1 MVAKLTEIGEYI
13 WNEKYRYK
21 DHHGDPIDLSLES
34 TFARVARAVASVEEE
49 DVREEW
55 EARFFNMMEDL
66 EVLPGGRIYAGAG
79 TNRAVTLMNCY
90 VMGTISDSLRGI
102 HEALTESALTMQTGA
117 GIGMD
122 FSTLR
127 PRGALVSKLGTGAS
141 GPLPFMDEW
150 NSMCE
155 TIMSAGTRRGAMM
168 GTLRCDHPDI
178 EAFIEA
184 KRQGKGRLKN
194 FNLSVLIT
202 DEFMGAVEKDLWWD
216 LKFNGNVHKTLQAR
230 DLWNKIMR
238 STYEFADPGVIFIDR
253 VNAANP
259 LRSIELIS
267 CTNPCGEQL
276 LPPYGVCCLGS
287 INLARLVLHPFEPER
302 QRFNWNRLEVLVST
316 LVRFLDNVLD
326 VTHYPLPQQ
335 RLESQSKR
343 RIGIGIT
350 GLADCLVMLGVKYS
364 EAAAVEFTTRVTGDI
379 RYIAELAS
387 EELGRQKGSF
397 PLFDPSFYPSIAPA
411 RRNSHLM
418 SIQPTGTISLF
429 AGNVSSGIEPI
440 FDLSLKRRILQ
451 KDDTW
456 KEVEVTDYAWNLYEQ
471 YAHLRGIGSEVWE
484 TAANLTPNNHIDI
497 LTAAQANIDSS
508 VSKTINCPESITF
521 EEFVDIYSNA
531 YGQGAK
537 SCTTYRPNKITG
549 SILSSDSMTTKE
561 GDMSNVVELSKPLV
575 RPAQLV
581 GSTYRLKPPGHEH
594 ALFITIND
602 AEINGMRRPY
612 EVFINTKNL
621 EFISWTTALTVM
633 ISAIFRKGGDVSF
646 VGAELKAVFDPR
658 GGYWEG
664 KSYVPSIIAGI
675 GQVIDTHLSSLGVVV
690 PVAKSEGKECPAC
703 RANLI
708 QREGC
713 WSCEN
718 CTYSRCG

>member
-1 MVAKLTEIGEYI
+1 MVAKLTEIGEYV

-21 DHHGDPIDLSLES
+21 DQHGEPIDLTLED

-49 DVREEW
+49 SVRGKWEE
-55 EARFFNMMEDL
+55 RFFDMLSDF

-90 VMGTISDSLRGI
+90 VMGTIPDSLPGI
-102 HEALTESALTMQTGA
+102 HEALKESALTMQTGA

-127 PRGALVSKLGTGAS
+127 NKGALVSKLGTGAS

-150 NSMCE
+150 NAMCE

-168 GTLRCDHPDI
+168 ATLRCDHPDI
-178 EAFIEA
+178 ELFIEA

-194 FNLSVLIT
+194 FNLSVLVT

-216 LKFNGNVHKTLQAR
+216 LKFDGKVSKTVQAR
-230 DLWNKIMR
+230 DLWSKIMR

-259 LRSIELIS
+259 LRSIETIS

-287 INLARLVLHPFEPER
+287 VNLARLVVDPFLGTSCFDWR
-302 QRFNWNRLEVLVST
+302 KLARLVPH

-326 VTHYPLPQQ
+326 ATHYPLPQQ
-335 RLESQSKR
+335 RIEALSKR

-350 GLADCLVMLGVKYS
+350 GLADALVMLGYKYS
-364 EAAAVEFTTRVTGDI
+364 SHDAVAFTDEITETI
-379 RYIAELAS
+379 KQHAERTS
-387 EELGRQKGSF
+387 EELAVEKGSF
-397 PLFDPSFYPSIAPA
+397 PLFQPEFYGGEFKA

-451 KDDTW
+451 KDDSW
-456 KEVEVTDYAWNLYEQ
+456 KEVEITDYAWGMFGKQFPLGGGQ
-471 YAHLRGIGSEVWE
+471 DVWE
-484 TAANLTPNNHIDI
+484 TAADLSPSDHINI
-497 LTAAQANIDSS
+497 LAAAQKHIDSS
-508 VSKTINCPESITF
+508 VSKTINCPESISY
-521 EEFVDIYSNA
+521 EEFVNIYTDA

-537 SCTTYRPNKITG
+537 SCTTYRPNKVTG
-549 SILSSDSMTTKE
+549 SILSSESMTVKE
-561 GDMSNVVELSKPLV
+561 GDVSNVVELTKPLV
-575 RPAQLV
+575 RPEELL
-581 GSTYRLKPPGHEH
+581 GSTYRLKPGQEH

-602 AEINGMRRPY
+602 VVVNGVRRPY
-612 EVFINTKNL
+612 EIFINTKSL
-621 EFISWTTALTVM
+621 EFVSWTTALTVM
-633 ISAIFRKGGDVSF
+633 ISAIFRKGGDVAF
-646 VGAELKAVFDPR
+646 IGEELKAIFDPR
-658 GGYWEG
+658 GGYWQGER
-664 KSYVPSIIAGI
+664 YVPSIIAGI
-675 GQVIDTHLSSLGVVV
+675 GGIIDTHLAALGLENVHPEKVT
-690 PVAKSEGKECPAC
+690 AKRHCPNC
-703 RANLI
+703 QGTLYSKD
-708 QREGC
+708 GC
-713 WSCEN
+713 WSCEK
-718 CTYSRCG
+718 CTYSMCG